1 MSVGGK
7 ERPTMAADDDT
18 GGDLREL
25 DISDEER
32 IERFKTAGYGGNV
45 SDALWNLGIKDTVLS
60 QRFGA
65 LQDGTVLAGR
75 ALPVKLH
82 SHIESDAE
90 RERLEEKWERQGGHP
105 QMRMMEAV
113 RDSPDGTVLCFD
125 CGGDMQPA
133 HFGEMSCTLA
143 DANGCRGMVVAGNMR
158 DTKYVVDMDFPAF
171 CFGTTPNAFGG
182 WDITEVNVPIHMEG
196 HVTHYVDV
204 HPGDFVFG
212 DRDGVQIIPEAVVDE
227 VLLRVEETHAEEEE
241 ERRRIR
247 EGMSIEEVYDEFGVL

>member
-1 MSVGGK
+1 MPHEVDV
-7 ERPTMAADDDT
+7 DDP
-18 GGDLREL
+18 RKL
-25 DISDEER
+25 DITDEER
-32 IERFKTAGYGGNV
+32 VERFREAGYGGNV
-45 SDALWNLGIKDTVLS
+45 SDALNRLGVRDTVLS
-60 QRFGA
+60 QEFA
-65 LQDGTVLAGR
+65 PLEAGTVVAGR

-82 SHIESDAE
+82 SHIESEAE
-90 RERLEEKWERQGGHP
+90 TERLEERWEREGGHP
-105 QMRMMEAV
+105 QRRMMQTV
-113 RDSPDGTVLCFD
+113 REKPDGSILCFD

-143 DANGCRGMVVAGNMR
+143 AENGCRGMIVAGNMR
-158 DTKYVVDMDFPAF
+158 DTKYVVEMDFPAF

-182 WDITEVNVPIHMEG
+182 WDISDVDIPVHLPG
-196 HVTHYVDV
+196 HLTHYVEV